1 MWAGLQGWFWGEKR
15 SGELGRVG
23 WRVGRRKEEEKVI
36 RTGWS
41 AGEAEDPGS
50 GVGGVGGEMSN
61 RQGNPDSKPRVR
73 GMEWKDMARWSGEP
87 IPYLHP
93 FFRMPVRPQ
102 GLGLLAPQRELTTL
116 SPPTPPHP
124 TPGVHTLVW
133 EVAKSTC
140 FRVGLTTGQVKAKGK
155 NWGGFA

>member
-50 GVGGVGGEMSN
+50 GAGVGGEMSN

-116 SPPTPPHP
+116 GPPTPPHP

>member
-1 MWAGLQGWFWGEKR
+1 
-15 SGELGRVG
+15 
-23 WRVGRRKEEEKVI
+23 
-36 RTGWS
+36 
-41 AGEAEDPGS
+41 
-50 GVGGVGGEMSN
+50 MSN

-93 FFRMPVRPQ
+93 FFRMPVRSQ

-116 SPPTPPHP
+116 SLPTLPPHP
-124 TPGVHTLVW
+124 TLGVHTLVW

-140 FRVGLTTGQVKAKGK
+140 FRVGLTTGQVKAQGES
-155 NWGGFA
+155 WGGFAYTSESLGHLLFTLCAPSWRNLWKRIEEKKA